1 MIYKILSY
9 LAIIAIGYLLKSLKF
24 LDETEGRAFSK
35 IVIYITL
42 PAVIIQ
48 AVTSV
53 KLTPALFSLTAFGIL
68 TTLTLMIAG
77 FLIFRRS
84 NIARGTKGSLILTFN
99 GLNLGLFAYP
109 FAQLLWGGK
118 GLAYMSI
125 FDMGNGL
132 MIYTVGYAIAILF
145 SADAFSTK
153 EIVKKVSTFPPLLA
167 IFAAIILNLSLSS
180 MPDILSEF
188 LGIFSGANAFLALLT
203 IGVFLNFER
212 LKVEFKNMA
221 KAISLKYLIGAA
233 LGMTFYFV
241 LRIFEP
247 SNVLMADVVLL
258 SALMPAPLLT
268 LLYSIDKKL
277 DPELAG
283 GTVTTTVV
291 VSSIFLLIFGGII

>member
-9 LAIIAIGYLLKSLKF
+9 LVIIAIGYFLKSINF
-24 LDETEGRAFSK
+24 LNETEGRAFSK

-53 KLTPALFSLTAFGIL
+53 KLTLPLFSLTAFGIL

-84 NIARGTKGSLILTFN
+84 NAARGTKGSLILTFN

-145 SADAFSTK
+145 SEDGFSTK
-153 EIVKKVSTFPPLLA
+153 EVIKKVSTFPPLLA
-167 IFAAIILNLSLSS
+167 IFGAIILNLSLSNA
-180 MPDILSEF
+180 DILSEF
-188 LGIFSGANAFLALLT
+188 LGIFSGANAFLSLLT
-203 IGVFLNFER
+203 IGIFLNFER
-212 LKVEFKNMA
+212 LRVEFRNMA
-221 KAISLKYLIGAA
+221 KAISFKYLIGAA
-233 LGMTFYFV
+233 LGVTFYFV

-247 SNVLMADVVLL
+247 SNALMAQVVLL

-283 GTVTTTVV
+283 GTVTTTVI
-291 VSSIFLLIFGGII
+291 VSSIFLLCFGGIV

>member
-1 MIYKILSY
+1 MIDEILSY
-9 LAIIAIGYLLKSLKF
+9 LAIIAIGYLLKSFKF
-24 LDETEGRAFSK
+24 LNENEGRAFSK

-53 KLTPALFSLTAFGIL
+53 KLTLPLFSLTVFGIV

-84 NIARGTKGSLILTFN
+84 DISHGTKGSLILTFN

-109 FAQLLWGGK
+109 FAQLLWGGR

-132 MIYTVGYAIAILF
+132 MIYTLGYAIAILF
-145 SADAFSTK
+145 SADEFSVK
-153 EIVKKVSTFPPLLA
+153 NVLKKVSTFPPLLA
-167 IFAAIILNLSLSS
+167 IFTAIILNLSLSS
-180 MPDILSEF
+180 MPTLLSEF
-188 LGIFSGANAFLALLT
+188 LGIFSGANAFLSLLT
-203 IGVFLNFER
+203 IGIFLNFEK
-212 LKVEFKNMA
+212 LKVEMKNMVR
-221 KAISLKYLIGAA
+221 AISLKYV
-233 LGMTFYFV
+233 LGGILGVMFYYL
-241 LRIFEP
+241 LRNFEP
-247 SNVLMADVVLL
+247 SDPLMANVVLL

-283 GTVTTTVV
+283 GTITTTVI
-291 VSSIFLLIFGGII
+291 VSSIFLLIFGGMV